1 MIVLVVLLII
11 NYLIYSNLK
20 PNQKLVEVREK
31 YKTLREHLIETD
43 NRDFEEIYR
52 EIPLV
57 AYERMSPS
65 VGYNTNK
72 GQEIGI
78 CIDGDV
84 NEIFHVLLHELAH
97 CAVDEYT
104 HSEEYWK
111 KFDDLKKSLQKTKS
125 TNKPDN
131 DSESDSDKEESDDCD
146 KQYMLLKP
154 KRQKL

>member
-84 NEIFHVLLHELAH
+84 NEIMHVLIHELAH
-97 CAVDEYT
+97 STVPEWT
-104 HSEEYWK
+104 HSENFWNNFMELRGICESIGIYNRLP
-111 KFDDLKKSLQKTKS
+111 DKTKFCGQYIQ
-125 TNKPDN
+125 
-131 DSESDSDKEESDDCD
+131 DK
-146 KQYMLLKP
+146 
-154 KRQKL
+154 